1 MSDAPKDVKEV
12 EILLVEDNPNDAELA
27 LRALRKNNLT
37 NKVHWVKDGQEA
49 IDFLFARGNYS
60 NRSIRNGP
68 KVVFLD
74 IKLPK
79 IDGIEVLRQ
88 VKNDPRTSNLPI
100 VIMTSSREDRDMVES
115 YKLGVNSYVVK
126 PVDFD
131 QFVKAVTDMGFY
143 WVLINQPLK

>member
-1 MSDAPKDVKEV
+1 MSETKDYREV

-27 LRALRKNNLT
+27 LRALKKNNLT
-37 NKVHWVKDGQEA
+37 NKVHWVKDGAEA
-49 IDFLFARGNYS
+49 LDFIFAQGAYS
-60 NRSIRNGP
+60 ARNMRNGP

-79 IDGIEVLRQ
+79 VDGIEVLRR
-88 VKNDPRTSNLPI
+88 VKADERTHGLPV
-100 VIMTSSREDRDMVES
+100 VIMTSSREERDIVES

-131 QFVKAVTDMGFY
+131 QFFKAVTDMGFY
-143 WVLINQPLK
+143 WVLINQPGN